1 MMNIYD
7 IKVKDE
13 NDNEVSLREYEGKV
27 LLILNS
33 ATECGFTP
41 QYDGLQDMYE
51 KYGAEGFVILDFPCN
66 QFANQAPGSVQEII
80 SFCDS
85 RYGITF
91 PIFGKIDVNGA
102 NASELFAYLKSQKGF
117 KGIDLENPNLE
128 KLEQIIRSMDPD
140 YANNAEIKW
149 NFTKFLV
156 DRSGNVVERF
166 EPYDDMFEVEDHIKE
181 LL

>member
-1 MMNIYD
+1 M
-7 IKVKDE
+7 
-13 NDNEVSLREYEGKV
+13 
-27 LLILNS
+27 
-33 ATECGFTP
+33 
-41 QYDGLQDMYE
+41 
-51 KYGAEGFVILDFPCN
+51 
-66 QFANQAPGSVQEII
+66 
-80 SFCDS
+80 
-85 RYGITF
+85 
-91 PIFGKIDVNGA
+91 NGA